1 MSTSHQS
8 FPRRHLLALIAF
20 ILLTTGMA
28 GAAFAETAAAQGRIS
43 SIHAG
48 FLDPKGVDLFG
59 YSVEHDL
66 TNNFYSFYTFGL
78 PSLAATGISYYGN
91 YNGNGPAVTI
101 GIGVGSVLYTAAVY
115 QLHVAERHV
124 IKLGGGYTTGVA
136 YTGLFPALSY
146 ELRFK

>member
-1 MSTSHQS
+1 MSTSRHYL
-8 FPRRHLLALIAF
+8 PYRHHLLLVAF
-20 ILLTTGMA
+20 ILLTTGMV
-28 GAAFAETAAAQGRIS
+28 GAASGETAAAQGRIS
-43 SIHAG
+43 SLHAG

-78 PSLAATGISYYGN
+78 PSLAAAGISYYGN
-91 YNGNGPAVTI
+91 YTGNGPAVTV
-101 GIGVGSVLYTAAVY
+101 GIGVGSVLYAAVVY

-146 ELRFK
+146 EVRYE